1 MTEFEWN
8 KDKARINMIKHSV
21 SFEEASTVFDD
32 AFAIYYEDK
41 FHSKNEERFIVK
53 GYSNSDRLLIVS
65 FLFKDEIIRIISA
78 RLATKKER
86 KQHEK

>member
-1 MTEFEWN
+1 MMEFEWN
-8 KDKARINMIKHSV
+8 KEKARINVIKHTV

-32 AFAIYYEDK
+32 PFAVYYEDK
-41 FHSKNEERFIVK
+41 FHSLAEERFIVK

-65 FLFKDEIIRIISA
+65 FLFKDKIIRIISA

-86 KQHEK
+86 KHHEK

>member
-1 MTEFEWN
+1 MIEFEWN
-8 KDKARINMIKHSV
+8 KEKARINMIKHTV

-32 AFAIYYEDK
+32 PFAVYYEDK
-41 FHSKNEERFIVK
+41 FHSFTEERFIVK
-53 GYSNSDRLLIVS
+53 GYSNSEKLLIVS

-78 RLATKKER
+78 RPATKKER